1 VFPLCI
7 VSAKIRFTFKRRLS
21 SEEVDDPL
29 GEETQFSSLNLD
41 GFCIVLFDLRTSC
54 CTGINE
60 LCEGTLSTETQEF
73 LKSLNRPLPNF
84 TDDVTR
90 LFGTNFDTAYVNQ
103 EMLEELEGDI
113 FVFKAK
119 DEGKLLSA

>member
-1 VFPLCI
+1 
-7 VSAKIRFTFKRRLS
+7 
-21 SEEVDDPL
+21 
-29 GEETQFSSLNLD
+29 
-41 GFCIVLFDLRTSC
+41 
-54 CTGINE
+54 
-60 LCEGTLSTETQEF
+60 
-73 LKSLNRPLPNF
+73 LNRPLLNF

-119 DEGKLLSA
+119 DEGKRS

>member
-1 VFPLCI
+1 MIYVKEPLLL
-7 VSAKIRFTFKRRLS
+7 K
-21 SEEVDDPL
+21 
-29 GEETQFSSLNLD
+29 
-41 GFCIVLFDLRTSC
+41 
-54 CTGINE
+54 
-60 LCEGTLSTETQEF
+60 QEF
-73 LKSLNRPLPNF
+73 FYRPLLNF
-84 TDDVTR
+84 TDDVPR

>member
-1 VFPLCI
+1 MIKAV
-7 VSAKIRFTFKRRLS
+7 
-21 SEEVDDPL
+21 
-29 GEETQFSSLNLD
+29 
-41 GFCIVLFDLRTSC
+41 
-54 CTGINE
+54 NE
-60 LCEGTLSTETQEF
+60 LCEGTPSTETEEF